1 VAVARQYLV
10 GASAILAAVGL
21 GLGCGDSSSDDD
33 PDGGGG
39 QGGGGIDTF
48 TLEPAAGGIRVLT
61 SSQLRYSLEYILGV
75 DAAAGFEVW
84 SDSQLHGFES
94 IGAAEL
100 ALGSNDISTLE
111 TEVTQAVDAALLD
124 VAHLAAF
131 VPCVQSSPDAACY
144 TTVAT
149 ELGRIA
155 WRRPMEADEIARL
168 VAIAEQGQTWGGG
181 DFDVGLKYQLMAV
194 FQSPHFIYMPEIGE
208 GEPGMRVLG
217 PYELASRMAFFLQH
231 RTPDVTLLDAAE
243 SGGLAD
249 DEGIRAQARRLLA
262 TPEAR
267 RGLDRFFGELYLIRD
282 IPLVSKDATLFPEW
296 TESLALSMQEEM
308 LRSLQ
313 DVVWTRDADAR
324 EIFTSEDTFVD
335 ATLAAFYGVTGGGA
349 GWTKVVIPGG
359 QERFGL
365 MGKAGLMARFAGN
378 DETSPT
384 KRGRFFR
391 ERIMC
396 REIPAPPAGVDTTL
410 DPPTGPMTMRQ
421 RLEPHRSDES
431 CAGCHALVDPIGLA
445 YEHFDGIGRYRETDE
460 GLEIITADESLGLE
474 FEGPTDLAQI
484 ARDSAAAC
492 LAQSF
497 WRQSMGHVETDGE
510 ADSLALLE
518 ESFAEQ
524 GYSLQS
530 LMVELTV
537 SPAFKRVGEPK

>member
-1 VAVARQYLV
+1 MVATRQSLVVASV
-10 GASAILAAVGL
+10 ILAAVGL
-21 GLGCGDSSSDDD
+21 GGGCGDSSSDGDVT
-33 PDGGGG
+33 GGGG
-39 QGGGGIDTF
+39 QGGEGSGIF
-48 TLEPAAGGIRVLT
+48 TLDPAPGGMRVLT
-61 SSQLRYSLEYILGV
+61 STQLRYSLEYLLGV

-124 VAHLAAF
+124 VAHLAQF
-131 VPCVQSSPDAACY
+131 TPCVQSAPDAACY
-144 TTVAT
+144 TSVASD
-149 ELGRIA
+149 LGRVA
-155 WRRPMEADEIARL
+155 WRRPLEQEEITRL
-168 VAIAEQGQTWGGG
+168 VAIANQGQAWGGG
-181 DFDVGLKYQLMAV
+181 DFDTGLKYQLMAI
-194 FQSPHFIYMPEIGE
+194 FQSPHFVYMAEIGE
-208 GEPGMRVLG
+208 GEPGSRELG

-231 RTPDVTLLDAAE
+231 RTPDVELLDTAAA
-243 SGGLAD
+243 GGLAD
-249 DEGIRAQARRLLA
+249 SEGIRAQARRLLA

-282 IPLVSKDATLFPEW
+282 IPLVSKDAGLYPEW
-296 TESLALSMQEEM
+296 SESLALSMQEEM
-308 LRSLQ
+308 LRFLQ

-324 EIFTSEDTFVD
+324 EIFTAEDTFVD
-335 ATLAAFYGVTGGGA
+335 ATLAAFYGVTGGA
-349 GWTKVVIPGG
+349 GWTKVSIPVG

-365 MGKAGLMARFAGN
+365 MGKAGLLARFANN

-421 RLEPHRSDES
+421 RLEPHRADQS
-431 CAGCHALVDPIGLA
+431 CAGCHALMDPIGLA
-445 YEHFDGIGRYRETDE
+445 YEHFDSVGRFRETDE

-484 ARDSAAAC
+484 AEDSAAAC
-492 LAQSF
+492 LARNF
-497 WRQSMGHVETDGE
+497 WRQSMGHLETEGE

-530 LMVELTV
+530 LMVELTA